1 LVENVTDSSSSL
13 LQVICSKGVTI
24 DRKDIDRVLLESLDE
39 VLIDLL
45 GKNVRE
51 AFYDHLERNYYMGK
65 EDVPERL
72 GDFLLILE
80 RTFGKSGKT
89 IERVIAK
96 RLCGKLGQ
104 DTWKVQSH
112 SPDYQLSTHDE

>member
-1 LVENVTDSSSSL
+1 LVKNAPGPPSSL
-13 LQVICSKGVTI
+13 LETIYSKGVTV
-24 DRKDIDRVLLESLDE
+24 DKKDIDRVFLESLDD
-39 VLIDLL
+39 VLNDLL

-65 EDVPERL
+65 EDVPKRL

-89 IERVIAK
+89 IERAIAR
-96 RLCGKLGQ
+96 RLCGKLNQ
-104 DTWKVQSH
+104 DA
-112 SPDYQLSTHDE
+112 